1 MIRRYVQ
8 LIGTPAVVIGG
19 YILFSTSSSFLS
31 DAWDDFVGPFL
42 ITYWIGLGFI
52 MTWDVVKES
61 LHGASPLVAG
71 VTGVLGALFLFGML
85 GGPKALLDDPWLFG
99 VAIAPGLE
107 LALPWWLSRQAAGT
121 PSGSRQQ

>member
-19 YILFSTSSSFLS
+19 YILFSSSSGFLS

-42 ITYWIGLGFI
+42 ITYWIGLGFT

-61 LHGASPLVAG
+61 LHGAPPPVVAA
-71 VTGVLGALFLFGML
+71 TGALGALVTLGML
-85 GGPKALLDDPWLFG
+85 GGPRALIDDPWLFG
-99 VAIAPGLE
+99 VAIAPGLQ
-107 LALPWWLSRQAAGT
+107 LAGPWWQKHKAVGE
-121 PSGSRQQ
+121 PEQ